1 MREAR
6 FSEEQMVKILR
17 EADKTPVAQVAKQHG
32 ISEQTVYVW
41 RKRYGKLE
49 TADVR
54 ELRALQQENVRLKK
68 LLAERDLAIE
78 VMNAL
83 QLGSDTPLPDRN
95 GGT

>member
-1 MREAR
+1 M
-6 FSEEQMVKILR
+6 
-17 EADKTPVAQVAKQHG
+17 
-32 ISEQTVYVW
+32 
-41 RKRYGKLE
+41 
-49 TADVR
+49 R